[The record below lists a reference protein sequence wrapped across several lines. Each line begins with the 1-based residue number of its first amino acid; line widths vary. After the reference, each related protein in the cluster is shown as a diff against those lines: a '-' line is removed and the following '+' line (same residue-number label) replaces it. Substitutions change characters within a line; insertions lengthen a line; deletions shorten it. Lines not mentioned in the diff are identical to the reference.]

1 MGKVAMFLPIKISA
15 IPTRNG
21 TINNDIKR
29 TLSGA
34 KKENVDQFLVKKK
47 NPLILP
53 PNFDDLP
60 KPQKETKKNNI
71 ENKSIDFSEVLKK
84 SENVSKNAKKK
95 DQSLEKS
102 ISKILSSN

>member
-1 MGKVAMFLPIKISA
+1 MKLYKYITIILLSAVFLTSCNSIK
-15 IPTRNG
+15 
-21 TINNDIKR
+21 K
-29 TLSGA
+29 TLTGA
-34 KKENVDQFLVKKK
+34 KKESVDEFLVKKK

-71 ENKSIDFSEVLKK
+71 ENKTIDFSEVLKK
-84 SENVSKNAKKK
+84 SENASKTAKKK

>member
-1 MGKVAMFLPIKISA
+1 MKLYKYITIILLSAVFLTSCNSIK
-15 IPTRNG
+15 
-21 TINNDIKR
+21 K
-29 TLSGA
+29 TLTGA
-34 KKENVDQFLVKKK
+34 KKESVDEFLVKKK

-71 ENKSIDFSEVLKK
+71 ENKTIDFSEVLKK
-84 SENVSKNAKKK
+84 SGNASKNAKKK

>member
-1 MGKVAMFLPIKISA
+1 MLSAVFLTSCNSIK
-15 IPTRNG
+15 
-21 TINNDIKR
+21 K
-29 TLSGA
+29 TLTGA
-34 KKENVDQFLVKKK
+34 KKESVDEFLVKKK

-71 ENKSIDFSEVLKK
+71 ENKTIDFSEVLKK
-84 SENVSKNAKKK
+84 SENASKNAKKK